1 MGLWEV
7 KASRVYLVISRLS
20 SVTQGEPVSKPE
32 QANKKQ
38 TIKSMKE

>member
-20 SVTQGEPVSKPE
+20 SVRQGEPVSKPE
-32 QANKKQ
+32 QANKKKNRQ
-38 TIKSMKE
+38 